1 MGQVL
6 FSLII
11 SSSPSLNIKMVD
23 LNTSILNKIDS
34 KICFESV
41 VNKQPSDYYG
51 EKNIITVAT
60 SASWRE
66 APSNYGTLIS
76 FYSGGN
82 YMPQIF
88 FDAVT
93 GVMFT
98 RMYVDGQLKEW
109 HRIG

>member
-1 MGQVL
+1 MFFYLL
-6 FSLII
+6 FLLFY
-11 SSSPSLNIKMVD
+11 SLNLKMGD

-41 VNKQPSDYYG
+41 VNKIPSDYYG
-51 EKNIITVAT
+51 TKNIITVAT
-60 SASWRE
+60 SSSWRE

-98 RMYVDGQLKEW
+98 RMFVDGQLKEW